1 LVAFR
6 LIVDPEPESHLLII
20 KDASKSPAVAARVKV
35 SKVGA
40 TFDLYPLR
48 FRFETC
54 KLRDFSAN
62 TLRGAFGSALK
73 KTDADAYARFFAPKR
88 AAGSGPSGLADPP
101 RPFVFRMLGPLEVG
115 MNLFLTREPAVE
127 SFTRVMAELGTLTSV
142 TGTELL
148 HLSLCTTGTATHR
161 VRVHFKTPTE
171 LKGAEQPEF
180 GILLSRIRDRISTLR
195 ELYGDGPLAI
205 DFKAFG
211 ERASRVLMTRC
222 ELVPIATERTSRA
235 TGQTHS
241 LGGFT
246 GVAEYEGG
254 LGEFLPYLEIA
265 RWTGVG
271 RQTVWGKGE
280 IAYETL

>member
-1 LVAFR
+1 VG
-6 LIVDPEPESHLLII
+6 P
-20 KDASKSPAVAARVKV
+20 ASET
-35 SKVGA
+35 

-48 FRFETC
+48 FRFATC

-73 KTDADAYARFFAPKR
+73 KTDADAYARFFAPKMT
-88 AAGSGPSGLADPP
+88 AGLGPGGLADPP
-101 RPFVFRMLGPLEVG
+101 RPFVFRMFGSLEVG

-127 SFTRVMAELGTLTSV
+127 LFTRVMAELGTLSSV
-142 TGTELL
+142 AGTEPLRL
-148 HLSLCTTGTATHR
+148 PVCVPESQVRGLR
-161 VRVHFKTPTE
+161 VRFITPTE

-180 GILLSRIRDRISTLR
+180 GILLARIRDRVSTLR

-211 ERASRVLMTRC
+211 ERASRVATTRC
-222 ELVPIATERTSRA
+222 ELVRVAAGRTSRA
-235 TGQTHS
+235 TGQSHS

-246 GVAEYEGG
+246 GVAEYEGD
-254 LGEFLPYLEIA
+254 LAEFLPYLEIA

>member
-1 LVAFR
+1 
-6 LIVDPEPESHLLII
+6 
-20 KDASKSPAVAARVKV
+20 
-35 SKVGA
+35 VGPGSA
-40 TFDLYPLR
+40 TTFDLYPLR
-48 FRFETC
+48 FRFATC

-73 KTDADAYARFFAPKR
+73 RTDADAYARFFAPKN

-115 MNLFLTREPAVE
+115 LNLFLTREPTVE
-127 SFTRVMAELGTLTSV
+127 LFTRVMAELGTLISIA
-142 TGTELL
+142 GTEPL
-148 HLSLCTTGTATHR
+148 HLSLCASQDQVYR
-161 VRVHFKTPTE
+161 ARVHFVTPTE

-180 GILLSRIRDRISTLR
+180 GILLARIRDRVSTLR

-211 ERASRVLMTRC
+211 ERASRVAMTRC
-222 ELVPIATERTSRA
+222 ELVPVAAERTSRA
-235 TGQTHS
+235 TGQRHS

-246 GVAEYEGG
+246 GIAEYEGD
-254 LGEFLPYLEIA
+254 LAEFLPYLEIA

-271 RQTVWGKGE
+271 RQTMWGKGE

>member
-1 LVAFR
+1 
-6 LIVDPEPESHLLII
+6 
-20 KDASKSPAVAARVKV
+20 
-35 SKVGA
+35 VG

-48 FRFETC
+48 FRFETY
-54 KLRDFSAN
+54 KLRDISTN

-88 AAGSGPSGLADPP
+88 AVSAGPSGLADPP
-101 RPFVFRMLGPLEVG
+101 RPFVFRLPGPLEVG
-115 MNLFLTREPAVE
+115 MNLFLARDRTVQL
-127 SFTRVMAELGTLTSV
+127 FTRVMAELGTLASV
-142 TGTELL
+142 AGTEPLRL
-148 HLSLCTTGTATHR
+148 ALSGSEGRVCR
-161 VRVHFKTPTE
+161 VRVHFVTPTE
-171 LKGAEQPEF
+171 LKGAAQPEF
-180 GILLSRIRDRISTLR
+180 GILLARIRDRISTLR

-211 ERASRVLMTRC
+211 ERASRVMMTRC
-222 ELVPIATERTSRA
+222 ELVPVAAERISRA
-235 TGQTHS
+235 TGQRHS

-246 GVAEYEGG
+246 GVAEYEGD
-254 LGEFLPYLEIA
+254 LAEFLPYLEIA